1 MPPRVTRSSARL
13 AAPAHPTTDDTAA
26 ATPTN
31 SSLPQQ
37 PSTTATSSSRK
48 RKQSHD
54 DPPLPASPESTQPRR
69 SKRARLSNPTS
80 GQSQPS
86 KRSKNM
92 SSSSHDDQDLSRPS
106 LSRSK
111 HSPTSP
117 DDHASS
123 SKRRSSRRKSS
134 QGPPYL
140 PPNPPY
146 SLSNSALA
154 PASAQPSSSR
164 KSSKKSSHKKSQDAS
179 SSRPEPDPP
188 RMPVEHDD
196 DDDEPEDNDDDDEL
210 GDEDDDGDAAAA
222 AAALGYSGGEP
233 GDDPFSGAF
242 LNRSGMPAGLS
253 STLRALSGMMSGMT
267 TRLRGILENL
277 RAKDDPSVQMIALT
291 ELSEILLVS
300 NEDNLAGHFSP
311 DQFVKEL
318 VDLMQ
323 PNDFTGEENPEM
335 MLLAC
340 RCIVNLMEALPQATA
355 SVVYGGA
362 VPVLCQKLLEI
373 HYIDVAEQALST
385 LEKISIEFP
394 ASIVREGGLT
404 ACLTYLDFFA
414 TSTQRSAVTTA
425 ANCCRNLSDDSFP
438 TVRDV
443 MPILLNVLSSSDQRV
458 VEQ

>member
-1 MPPRVTRSSARL
+1 
-13 AAPAHPTTDDTAA
+13 
-26 ATPTN
+26 
-31 SSLPQQ
+31 
-37 PSTTATSSSRK
+37 
-48 RKQSHD
+48 
-54 DPPLPASPESTQPRR
+54 
-69 SKRARLSNPTS
+69 
-80 GQSQPS
+80 
-86 KRSKNM
+86 
-92 SSSSHDDQDLSRPS
+92 
-106 LSRSK
+106 
-111 HSPTSP
+111 
-117 DDHASS
+117 
-123 SKRRSSRRKSS
+123 
-134 QGPPYL
+134 
-140 PPNPPY
+140 
-146 SLSNSALA
+146 
-154 PASAQPSSSR
+154 
-164 KSSKKSSHKKSQDAS
+164 
-179 SSRPEPDPP
+179 
-188 RMPVEHDD
+188 
-196 DDDEPEDNDDDDEL
+196 
-210 GDEDDDGDAAAA
+210 
-222 AAALGYSGGEP
+222 
-233 GDDPFSGAF
+233 
-242 LNRSGMPAGLS
+242 
-253 STLRALSGMMSGMT
+253 
-267 TRLRGILENL
+267 ILENL

-340 RCIVNLMEALPQATA
+340 RCIANLMEALPQATA

-458 VEQ
+458 VEQGSLCVSRIVESFRYQESKLEELVSPELLKAVLRLLLPGTTTMIGPSIHTQFLRVLSITARASPRLAVELLRMDVVDTLYQILTGVSPPANDDDAALKIDKNIIMQALIRTPRDQIFET